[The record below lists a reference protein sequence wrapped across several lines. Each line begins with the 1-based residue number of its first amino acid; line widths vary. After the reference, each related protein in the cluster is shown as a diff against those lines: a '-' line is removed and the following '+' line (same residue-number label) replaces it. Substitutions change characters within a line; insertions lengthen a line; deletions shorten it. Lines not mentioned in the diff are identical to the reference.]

1 MPSVDMK
8 FVRNRQHEIR
18 RVIQRSSPALIYSGT
33 IGIVI
38 IARSKKTLRP
48 RIGKILDRLAI
59 VSRGELSGSDQ
70 VHDIA
75 ALEARTRAHFESKED
90 VRGSDPVRAIS
101 EVLSN
106 RYHAFFGPP
115 LAIESCL
122 VQLNDTPDTDYMAH
136 IDPDGS
142 VQPFEHVLFMGSIEK
157 PHEPHARNNE
167 HEDEASH
174 TRDHLSRELLKQ
186 FNDQL
191 ERQWRDYGSVEDLL
205 EALKAIP
212 ELESMFAPPKRRD
225 IVLLERAALLK
236 QDYRNI
242 FRRLT

>member
-18 RVIQRSSPALIYSGT
+18 RAIQRSSPALIYNGT
-33 IGIVI
+33 LGIVI

-59 VSRGELSGSDQ
+59 VSRGELSGSDS
-70 VHDIA
+70 VHNIA

-90 VRGSDPVRAIS
+90 VRGSDSVQAIS
-101 EVLSN
+101 DVLSN

-115 LAIESCL
+115 LAVESCL

-142 VQPFEHVLFMGSIEK
+142 IQPFERILFMGSIEK
-157 PHEPHARNNE
+157 THGTSSRDSE
-167 HEDEASH
+167 HEDESSH
-174 TRDHLSRELLKQ
+174 TRDHPSHESLKQ

-191 ERQWRDYGSVEDLL
+191 QETWRDYGSVEDLL

-212 ELESMFAPPKRRD
+212 ELESLFTPLKRRD